1 LVLVGLLML
10 LVSTSL
16 LLYASVHPGALP
28 RWGGVVDVAVAFL
41 LVGWLAAL
49 HVKYGHAISRTGLV
63 QSSQVIAFLFPLVF
77 VGLWLA
83 ADRLTW
89 NILLPGLAWR
99 SFVVVQSLP
108 AAIAA
113 WRGGNRKQGVGSRK
127 PEVGNRD
134 DHPGPSGSPNNQ

>member
-1 LVLVGLLML
+1 MLVGLLML
-10 LVSTSL
+10 LVSTGQL
-16 LLYASVHPGALP
+16 MYASMHPGALP

-49 HVKYGHAISRTGLV
+49 HLKHGRAVGRTELL
-63 QSSQVIAFLFPLVF
+63 QSNQVLAFLFPLVF

-99 SFVVVQSLP
+99 SFVVVQALP
-108 AAIAA
+108 AALAA
-113 WRGGNRKQGVGSRK
+113 WNEPK
-127 PEVGNRD
+127 RD
-134 DHPGPSGSPNNQ
+134 R